1 MYKNKPVFP
10 SSLLFAAVLML
21 FLPACS
27 FSPVESDSLQTD
39 ELIVDRDGNHMDQTP
54 EDHSE
59 ITGYGGTLQF
69 PDGTDLSFPADEPAE
84 LPPMYTDF
92 AARFSEDDILVN
104 TDPQGKILL
113 SEDFAGSR
121 YVCFSMEALETA
133 TSMPYPDIEDHIVYV
148 DVSEHYIENLQPDT
162 IYIPISNLGNS
173 VTCQNSS
180 GNSDPFEIHQAGQ
193 IRFYFAN
200 HSDEDIV
207 ITIHKQRL
215 FGIWSGKV
223 TVNGESEFEIPAHDS
238 VEFDANGSNM
248 AKGTYRCEASNKNGS
263 DFDYLCAPM
272 TCDTGISNEQLLP
285 APRMSDDGTF
295 TGSKFTHTE
304 VLNDRNDSTF
314 NFYVKNNGKTDVEIS
329 INGKH
334 KTTIAAGK
342 EGHIS
347 ETLGFLNKSYECVAK
362 AAVDGA
368 EIDIYWAV
376 AVRD

>member
-1 MYKNKPVFP
+1 MKNKPVFLSP
-10 SSLLFAAVLML
+10 LLFAAVLML

-27 FSPVESDSLQTD
+27 SSPAESYPPQTD

-54 EDHSE
+54 
-59 ITGYGGTLQF
+59 
-69 PDGTDLSFPADEPAE
+69 
-84 LPPMYTDF
+84 
-92 AARFSEDDILVN
+92 
-104 TDPQGKILL
+104 
-113 SEDFAGSR
+113 
-121 YVCFSMEALETA
+121 
-133 TSMPYPDIEDHIVYV
+133 
-148 DVSEHYIENLQPDT
+148 
-162 IYIPISNLGNS
+162 
-173 VTCQNSS
+173 
-180 GNSDPFEIHQAGQ
+180 
-193 IRFYFAN
+193 
-200 HSDEDIV
+200 
-207 ITIHKQRL
+207 
-215 FGIWSGKV
+215 
-223 TVNGESEFEIPAHDS
+223 DS
-238 VEFDANGSNM
+238 
-248 AKGTYRCEASNKNGS
+248 
-263 DFDYLCAPM
+263 
-272 TCDTGISNEQLLP
+272 GISDGQLLP

-304 VLNDRNDSTF
+304 VLNDRNGSTF